1 MESDRDGR
9 YLSWGDD
16 VMKWRE
22 WQAIADDEGR
32 WLNHQERGVLKAEHL
47 ADFILRVWFEEDLD
61 VSIYELDFRPLFV
74 EENPGGV
81 FALLKDEER
90 FRHVRGD
97 YALIWPSPESGAY
110 DEHAI
115 DLAPECVRF
124 FCERYG
130 KRITRAHQE
139 RVA

>member
-1 MESDRDGR
+1 
-9 YLSWGDD
+9 
-16 VMKWRE
+16 MKWRD
-22 WQAIADDEGR
+22 WHVLADDESR
-32 WLNHQERGVLKAEHL
+32 WELHQEKGVLKAEHL
-47 ADFILRVWFEEDLD
+47 AQFVLRVWFEEDLD

-74 EENPGGV
+74 DENPGGV
-81 FALLKDEER
+81 FELLRDEER
-90 FRHVRGD
+90 FRQVLGD
-97 YALIWPSPESGAY
+97 YALIWPNPESGAY

-130 KRITRAHQE
+130 KRVKRAHQE

>member
-1 MESDRDGR
+1 MN
-9 YLSWGDD
+9 WQ
-16 VMKWRE
+16 E
-22 WQAIADDEGR
+22 WHAVADDEGR
-32 WLNHQERGVLKAEHL
+32 WDRHQERGVLKAEHV
-47 ADFILRVWFEEDLD
+47 AQFVLRVWFEEDLD

-74 EENPGGV
+74 DENPGGV
-81 FALLKDEER
+81 FELLRDEER
-90 FRHVRGD
+90 FRQVLGD
-97 YALIWPSPESGAY
+97 YALIWPNPESGAY

-130 KRITRAHQE
+130 KRVKRAHQE

>member
-1 MESDRDGR
+1 
-9 YLSWGDD
+9 
-16 VMKWRE
+16 MKWGE
-22 WQAIADDEGR
+22 WQTVADDESR
-32 WLNHQERGVLKAEHL
+32 WDHHQEKGVLKAEHL
-47 ADFILRVWFEEDLD
+47 AQFVLRVWFEEDLD

-74 EENPGGV
+74 DENPGGV
-81 FALLKDEER
+81 FELLRDEER
-90 FRHVRGD
+90 FRQVLGD
-97 YALIWPSPESGAY
+97 YALIWPNPESGAY

-130 KRITRAHQE
+130 KRVKRAHQE

>member
-1 MESDRDGR
+1 
-9 YLSWGDD
+9 
-16 VMKWRE
+16 MKWKE
-22 WQAIADDEGR
+22 WQVLSDDESR
-32 WLNHQERGVLKAEHL
+32 WEKHQEKGILKADYL
-47 ADFILRVWFEEDLD
+47 DDFVLQVWFEEELD
-61 VSIYELDFRPLFV
+61 VSIYELDFHALFI

-81 FALLKDEER
+81 FELLRHREG
-90 FRHVRGD
+90 FRTVVGD
-97 YALIWPSPESGAY
+97 YALIWPNPESGAY

-130 KRITRAHQE
+130 KRVNRAHQE

>member
-1 MESDRDGR
+1 M
-9 YLSWGDD
+9 
-16 VMKWRE
+16 
-22 WQAIADDEGR
+22 ADDEGR
-32 WLNHQERGVLKAEHL
+32 WDHHQEKGVLKAEHL
-47 ADFILRVWFEEDLD
+47 TQFVLRVWFEEDLD

-81 FALLKDEER
+81 FELLRDEER
-90 FRHVRGD
+90 FRQVLGD
-97 YALIWPSPESGAY
+97 YALIWPDPESGAY

-130 KRITRAHQE
+130 KRIKRAHQE

>member
-1 MESDRDGR
+1 
-9 YLSWGDD
+9 
-16 VMKWRE
+16 MKWSE
-22 WQAIADDEGR
+22 WQAIADDESR
-32 WLNHQERGVLKAEHL
+32 WENHQEKGVLKAEHL
-47 ADFILRVWFEEDLD
+47 AQFVLRVWFEEDLD
-61 VSIYELDFRPLFV
+61 VSIHELDFRPLFV

-81 FALLKDEER
+81 FALLRDEER
-90 FRHVRGD
+90 FRQVLGD
-97 YALIWPSPESGAY
+97 YALIWPNPESGAY

-130 KRITRAHQE
+130 KRIKRPHQE